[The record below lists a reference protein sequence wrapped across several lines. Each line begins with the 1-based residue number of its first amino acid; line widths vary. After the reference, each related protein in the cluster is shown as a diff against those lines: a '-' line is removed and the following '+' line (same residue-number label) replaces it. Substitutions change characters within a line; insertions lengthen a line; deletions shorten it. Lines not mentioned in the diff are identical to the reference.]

1 MHLHWCPTELL
12 DLSNPPD
19 IVPRRPKRP
28 VASKGTKGA
37 FRASA
42 PPLWKFVSS
51 GRSRWKTAAP
61 WSSRVE
67 DQWNH
72 REILT
77 TQTSKR
83 LGSVKVEHAI
93 FFFFLRVPLFHL
105 DSTIT
110 FQPSI
115 VDPGWPRCFGR
126 APQLPASATVLRDAN
141 EFVAQI
147 FQEMPIIRGI
157 SKREFV
163 RLPWAIA
170 FMPSVSIRFLPSFS
184 SRHPYTNLLPS
195 NSSHHLL
202 TKNIKNQ
209 NGIIGRN
216 IEMQNNDIQTNDP
229 KHVAPKKSE
238 KRKQNHL

>member
-1 MHLHWCPTELL
+1 MP
-12 DLSNPPD
+12 
-19 IVPRRPKRP
+19 
-28 VASKGTKGA
+28 
-37 FRASA
+37 F
-42 PPLWKFVSS
+42 SS
-51 GRSRWKTAAP
+51 FC
-61 WSSRVE
+61 VC
-67 DQWNH
+67 
-72 REILT
+72 
-77 TQTSKR
+77 
-83 LGSVKVEHAI
+83 
-93 FFFFLRVPLFHL
+93 VPLFHL

-115 VDPGWPRCFGR
+115 VDQGWPRCFGR

-163 RLPWAIA
+163 RLPWAIT

-202 TKNIKNQ
+202 TKNQ
-209 NGIIGRN
+209 NGIIARN

-238 KRKQNHL
+238 KRKQNHLWSIGVKQVFISGNEFWKIKQQTLSQFWLKCLVTKCLLTIHPPHPLGLSS